1 MAQNRERMN
10 EEAFLLKREEGWA
23 RLATLCNRADNSPS
37 ALTADELQEFI
48 RLYRGVSRDLALVRT
63 QSNNAPLI
71 DYLND
76 LAGRAYGVLYRSP
89 RRPVGQ
95 IIIGAVER
103 AAQAFRRRFVFVFV
117 SFSLFVGAAMLTPV
131 ILHQVPE
138 TEEFIVPSM
147 MKDSFEG
154 WKTGIH
160 EERTS
165 DESFMA
171 SSFYAFNNPKQA
183 VLTGSVGAG
192 TFGIGSVFLVV
203 FNGAVI
209 GALANELAPVG
220 RLPFLFSNIAPHGV
234 PELSGLFISGAAGLL
249 FGWALIFP
257 GRFSRGDSLREVG
270 PDALTLLATSV
281 VMMFIAAPIE
291 GFFSFNPNIPDWT
304 KAAVGAVEVVIWALF
319 WSQFGKGSE
328 TRPVNASLPAQPP
341 EA

>member
-1 MAQNRERMN
+1 MN
-10 EEAFLLKREEGWA
+10 EEAFLQKREEGWA
-23 RLATLCNRADNSPS
+23 RLATLCNRADNTPT
-37 ALTADELQEFI
+37 ALTAEELQEFI

-89 RRPVGQ
+89 KRPIGQ
-95 IIIGAVER
+95 VIVGAVER
-103 AAQAFRRRFVFVFV
+103 AAQAFRRRFVFVLV
-117 SFSLFVGAAMLTPV
+117 SFSLFVGSAALTPV
-131 ILHQVPE
+131 IINQVPD
-138 TEEFIVPSM
+138 TKEFIVPPM
-147 MKDSFEG
+147 MRDSFEG
-154 WKTGIH
+154 WKSGKH
-160 EERTS
+160 DERSS

-171 SSFYAFNNPKQA
+171 STFYASNNPRA
-183 VLTGSVGAG
+183 AILTGSVGAG
-192 TFGIGSVFLVV
+192 TFGIGSVFLIV
-203 FNGAVI
+203 FNGGVI

-220 RLPFLFSNIAPHGV
+220 RLPYLFSNIAPHGV
-234 PELSGLFISGAAGLL
+234 PELSGLFISGAVGLL

-281 VMMFIAAPIE
+281 ILMFIAAPIE
-291 GFFSFNPNIPDWT
+291 GFFSFNPNIPDWV
-304 KAAVGAVEVVIWALF
+304 KASVGGVEVVIWALF

-328 TRPVNASLPAQPP
+328 LQLTSETLQSQPL